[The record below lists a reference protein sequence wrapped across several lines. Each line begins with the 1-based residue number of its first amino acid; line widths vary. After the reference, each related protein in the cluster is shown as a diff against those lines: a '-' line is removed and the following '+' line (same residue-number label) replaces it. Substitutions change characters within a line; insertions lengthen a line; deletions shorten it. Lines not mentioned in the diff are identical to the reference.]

1 MAAVL
6 IREACSAA
14 FYCQRCGKVHVH
26 DIPYFTANRTVL
38 RCDRCGQTQVVCE
51 RNAGGRQIVFTVGCV
66 LCGNESR
73 AVYSLKSLPQIR
85 LEKIF
90 CQYDHFELGY
100 IGRRRLIAELL
111 AFNQA
116 EFEALHPQDGKNF
129 IEKQPIL
136 LEALNRVHEMAT
148 QGDIICPCGSGLIS
162 ADIRGNSIVLSCDTC
177 GSYYVL
183 RAETERDLARIGRGM
198 DIGLITPGMARKR

>member
-116 EFEALHPQDGKNF
+116 EFEALHPRM
-129 IEKQPIL
+129 E
-136 LEALNRVHEMAT
+136 R
-148 QGDIICPCGSGLIS
+148 IS
-162 ADIRGNSIVLSCDTC
+162 LRNS
-177 GSYYVL
+177 
-183 RAETERDLARIGRGM
+183 
-198 DIGLITPGMARKR
+198 PFF

>member
-26 DIPYFTANRTVL
+26 DIPYFMANRTVL

-100 IGRRRLIAELL
+100 IGRRRNPARRHGTFNPPDPLEGYDSRVLHGAEREKCGG
-111 AFNQA
+111 AHPAQNQ
-116 EFEALHPQDGKNF
+116 D
-129 IEKQPIL
+129 
-136 LEALNRVHEMAT
+136 
-148 QGDIICPCGSGLIS
+148 
-162 ADIRGNSIVLSCDTC
+162 
-177 GSYYVL
+177 
-183 RAETERDLARIGRGM
+183 ARHRFYR
-198 DIGLITPGMARKR
+198 P